1 MPIPERCTKAQPLP
15 LQYSECQR
23 STREHRECQTRQ
35 LLQGKLPRA
44 SINGISFLSGELL
57 HGHWALEWVGLVQVH
72 NEYGKLDAAAD
83 PDFFEDPEKVV
94 FHRMLADIQASS
106 DLAIALPG
114 RHQNC
119 NVQLSL
125 GKVQP
130 GT

>member
-15 LQYSECQR
+15 LQCSECQR

-35 LLQGKLPRA
+35 LLQG
-44 SINGISFLSGELL
+44 
-57 HGHWALEWVGLVQVH
+57 HWALEWVGLVQVH
-72 NEYGKLDAAAD
+72 DEYGKLHAAAN
-83 PDFFEDPEKVV
+83 PDFFKNPEKVV

-114 RHQNC
+114 CHQNC